1 MEEVNFLP
9 LQTFKLF
16 RSMTANSIQEQD
28 MFWIPQLELC
38 PAKLLGCTHHLREL
52 QIYLK
57 TGNINQSV

>member
-16 RSMTANSIQEQD
+16 RSMTVNSIQEQD

-38 PAKLLGCTHHLREL
+38 PAKLLGCTHHNYRF
-52 QIYLK
+52 
-57 TGNINQSV
+57 T